1 MDVDLQCRCGKIKG
15 QIKQVSPSAV
25 KQLVCYCEDCR
36 KFAQHLQSEGSSIN
50 QYGGSELYVAA
61 PAKVEIVEG
70 KQQLACL
77 RLTPKGIYRWY
88 SQCCNTPIANT
99 VGIKLPLVT
108 VYQDF
113 VDAEHTSSLQSNSE
127 HLGAVNEHQALK
139 PLPEALLGASPRK
152 TKFKLIVKLL
162 GWKLKGKGKPN
173 PFFEDSGRAKV
184 KPSILKS

>member
-36 KFAQHLQSEGSSIN
+36 KFALHLQSEGGSIN
-50 QYGGSELYVAA
+50 QFGGSELYLAA
-61 PAKVEIVEG
+61 PAKVEIIEG

-77 RLTPKGIYRWY
+77 RLTRKGIYRWY

-113 VDAEHTSSLQSNSE
+113 VAAEQTSALQSQVE
-127 HLGAVNEHQALK
+127 DLGAVNEDEALK
-139 PLPEALLGASPRK
+139 PLPKALLGASPGI

-162 GWKLKGKGKPN
+162 SWKLTGKGKPN
-173 PFFEDSGRAKV
+173 PFFENSGRAKV
-184 KPSILKS
+184 KPLILKS

>member
-1 MDVDLQCRCGKIKG
+1 MDVELQCRCGQIKG

-36 KFAQHLQSEGSSIN
+36 KFARHLSSEGASLN
-50 QYGGSELYVAA
+50 QYGGSELVLAA
-61 PAKVEIVEG
+61 PAKVEITEG

-77 RLTPKGIYRWY
+77 RLTQKGIYRWY

-99 VGIKLPLVT
+99 VSLKFPLVT

-113 VDAEHTSSLQSNSE
+113 MPAEQVEKLVNQVE

-162 GWKLKGKGKPN
+162 GWKLTGKGKPN
-173 PFFEDSGRAKV
+173 PFYEDSGRAKV